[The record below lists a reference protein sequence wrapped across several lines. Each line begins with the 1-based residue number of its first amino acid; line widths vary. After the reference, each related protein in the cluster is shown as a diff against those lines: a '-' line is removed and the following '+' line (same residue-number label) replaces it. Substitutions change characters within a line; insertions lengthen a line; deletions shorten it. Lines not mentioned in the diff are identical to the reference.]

1 MGNVAMNKAKCL
13 RCGDILVS
21 AHLHDH
27 AACKCGNVSVC
38 GGTVNPVIRATD
50 YLTFGEVEDGADV
63 IYAKEKS
70 ENKQHDSE
78 GHEKISKE
86 ELIEIL
92 EAMAKGIERLPVHAN
107 LAPVTQRD
115 LYELLLVLSSIFRAS

>member
-1 MGNVAMNKAKCL
+1 MANPAMNKAKCL
-13 RCGDILVS
+13 TCGDILVS
-21 AHLHDH
+21 KHLHDH
-27 AACKCGNVSVC
+27 AMCSCGNVSVC

-50 YLTFGEVEDGADV
+50 YMKLGSVEEGADV
-63 IYAKEKS
+63 VQAKEKS
-70 ENKQHDSE
+70 QKEEQGDE
-78 GHEKISKE
+78 THEKFSKI

-92 EAMAKGIERLPVHAN
+92 EAMAKSIDRLPIHAN